1 MVGKRPRRLR
11 PLPQG
16 DVARRRRP
24 GVNLIRRI
32 GCDGRVAHV
41 HRAARLVFVRMGMLD
56 VYAERQRQQH
66 RQGAHGRAAPPRGR
80 WNEALHWRARL
91 GGARDAVKRLGARA
105 DSAVASQARSAEFA
119 RQTPNAPARARRH
132 RWPNASSGCRRRL
145 ASSQARAGSHRLS
158 RRCNGSEHVNQRSS
172 TVLPFASRPTRTTLR
187 GAPNWCAGP
196 RCIEAARPAPM
207 RPVRAGGAAPSPA
220 RKTALRPSASPKHRA
235 SQSRQSAVPP
245 DADCWRECSNP
256 APKESREGTDAS
268 RPMGYL
274 RCGLMGLMYRC
285 SVTLGNI
292 GAAIVGMVTR

>member
-1 MVGKRPRRLR
+1 MGSVERSASLASE
-11 PLPQG
+11 
-16 DVARRRRP
+16 ARRRERRCQTIG
-24 GVNLIRRI
+24 GVRGQRGRKPSKIRRV
-32 GCDGRVAHV
+32 CAANPQ
-41 HRAARLVFVRMGMLD
+41 RARKGAPSPV
-56 VYAERQRQQH
+56 AERKQWL
-66 RQGAHGRAAPPRGR
+66 PPP
-80 WNEALHWRARL
+80 L
-91 GGARDAVKRLGARA
+91 GK
-105 DSAVASQARSAEFA
+105 
-119 RQTPNAPARARRH
+119 
-132 RWPNASSGCRRRL
+132 L
-145 ASSQARAGSHRLS
+145 ASS
-158 RRCNGSEHVNQRSS
+158 RRQPSAVPKMQWLRTREPAEHA
-172 TVLPFASRPTRTTLR
+172 VLPFASRPTRTTLR
-187 GAPNWCAGP
+187 GAPNWRAGP

-292 GAAIVGMVTR
+292 GTAIVGMVTR